1 MDGIIGFICL
11 LAFSALCAWGA
22 YVGFKERKRVNEE
35 YNKAVTTANQQKED
49 AITTNK
55 PRMRAKY
62 NSIRSGLNI
71 PSNCSKIDVETTVF
85 GLPCKAQALCGK
97 RTLLKNDFYCWN
109 EDNTLYIFPTEEHL
123 EDEHITYAT
132 LPKDLGGVLNPNDIR
147 VYRIHKDEIKH
158 YQISGQERSE
168 VKVHSADDGVN
179 VKGAIIGGILAGDA
193 GAVIGSQ
200 HNKGRIYSNT
210 EHFDERFVEL
220 YYSQNGTTS
229 KLKLS
234 ITAYP
239 LLEQWYPDKEYSYVL
254 SATPQSSTTNGDKF
268 DEVKKYKEL
277 LDSGIISEAEFEAKR
292 KELLGL

>member
-22 YVGFKERKRVNEE
+22 YVGFKERKRVNDE
-35 YNKAVTTANQQKED
+35 YNNAVATANQQKED
-49 AITTNK
+49 ALTLNK

-97 RTLLKNDFYCWN
+97 RMLLKNDFYCWN
-109 EDNTLYIFPTEEHL
+109 EDDTLYIFPTEEHL
-123 EDEHITYAT
+123 EDDHITYAT

-147 VYRIHKDEIKH
+147 VYRIQKDEIKH

-210 EHFDERFVEL
+210 EHFDERYVEL
-220 YYSQNGTTS
+220 FYSQNGATS

-254 SATPQSSTTNGDKF
+254 STTPQTSTTNGDKF
-268 DEVKKYKEL
+268 DEVKKYKDL
-277 LDSGIISEAEFEAKR
+277 LDSGIISEAEFEAKK

>member
-1 MDGIIGFICL
+1 MDTFLSIVPL
-11 LAFSALCAWGA
+11 LLFSALCAWGA
-22 YVGFKERKRVNEE
+22 YVGFKERKRIRDEQ
-35 YNKAVTTANQQKED
+35 NKAVATAIQQEKD
-49 AITTNK
+49 ALSMNK

-71 PSNCSKIDVETTVF
+71 PLNCNKIDVETTVF

-97 RTLLKNDFYCWN
+97 RMLLKNDFYCWN
-109 EDNTLYIFPTEEHL
+109 EDNTLYIFPTEAHL
-123 EDEHITYAT
+123 EDEHITYST
-132 LPKDLGGVLNPNDIR
+132 LPKDLAGVLNPNDIR
-147 VYRIHKDEIKH
+147 VFRIPKDEIKH

-168 VKVHSADDGVN
+168 VKVQSTDDGIN
-179 VKGAIIGGILAGDA
+179 VKGAIVGGILAGDA

-210 EHFDERFVEL
+210 EHFDERYVEL
-220 YYSQNGTTS
+220 FYSRNGQTS

-254 SATPQSSTTNGDKF
+254 STAPQVSTSNGDKF
-268 DEVKKYKEL
+268 DEVKKYKDL
-277 LDSGIISEAEFEAKR
+277 LDSGIISEAEFEAKK

>member
-11 LAFSALCAWGA
+11 LALSALCAWGA
-22 YVGFKERKRVNEE
+22 YVGFKERRRVNEE

-49 AITTNK
+49 ALTTNK

-71 PSNCSKIDVETTVF
+71 PANCSKIDVETTVF

-97 RTLLKNDFYCWN
+97 RMLLKNDFYCWN

-123 EDEHITYAT
+123 EDEHITYST

-210 EHFDERFVEL
+210 EHFDERYVEL
-220 YYSQNGTTS
+220 FYSQNGTTS

-234 ITAYP
+234 ITAYS

-254 SATPQSSTTNGDKF
+254 SATSQATTSDGDKF
-268 DEVKKYKEL
+268 EEVKKYKDL
-277 LDSGIISEAEFEAKR
+277 LDSGIISEAEFEAKK

>member
-22 YVGFKERKRVNEE
+22 YVGFKERKRVNDE
-35 YNKAVTTANQQKED
+35 YNNAVATANQQKED
-49 AITTNK
+49 ALTLNK

-97 RTLLKNDFYCWN
+97 RMLLKNDFYCWN
-109 EDNTLYIFPTEEHL
+109 EDDTLYIFPTEEHL
-123 EDEHITYAT
+123 EDDHITYAT

-147 VYRIHKDEIKH
+147 VYRIQKDEIKH

-210 EHFDERFVEL
+210 EHFDERYVEL
-220 YYSQNGTTS
+220 FYSQNGATS

-254 SATPQSSTTNGDKF
+254 SATPQTSTTNGDKF
-268 DEVKKYKEL
+268 DEVKKYKDL
-277 LDSGIISEAEFEAKR
+277 LDSGIISEAEFEAKK

>member
-22 YVGFKERKRVNEE
+22 YVGFKERKRVNDE
-35 YNKAVTTANQQKED
+35 YNNAVATANQQKED
-49 AITTNK
+49 ALTLNK

-97 RTLLKNDFYCWN
+97 RMLLKNDFYCWN
-109 EDNTLYIFPTEEHL
+109 EDDTLYIFPTEEHL
-123 EDEHITYAT
+123 EDDHITYAT

-147 VYRIHKDEIKH
+147 VYRIQKDEIKH

-210 EHFDERFVEL
+210 EHFDERYVEL
-220 YYSQNGTTS
+220 FYSQNGATS

-254 SATPQSSTTNGDKF
+254 SATPQTSTTNGDKF
-268 DEVKKYKEL
+268 DEVKKYKDL
-277 LDSGIISEAEFEAKR
+277 LDFGIISEAEFEAKK